1 MADTIRAFVALS
13 LPDDI
18 IDHASGLQ
26 SALKARGMR
35 LRWVKPQSL
44 HLTLKFLGDIPMAVV
59 ADAGLALR
67 RASRGVAPL
76 ELTVQGMGVFPGI
89 RRARVLWVGLGGQV
103 EALQSLYSRIE
114 DELADLGLARE
125 KRGFK
130 AHLTLARMKGP
141 VAPRDLLAA
150 VEETGNYE
158 PRPFLARR
166 LVLYKSDLRPQGA
179 IYTPMVEIDLNAN
192 NI

>member
-1 MADTIRAFVALS
+1 MADTIRAFVALC
-13 LPDDI
+13 LPADI
-18 IDHASGLQ
+18 IDHMSGLQ
-26 SALKARGMR
+26 TALKARGLR
-35 LRWVKPQSL
+35 LRWVKPQSV
-44 HLTLKFLGDIPMAVV
+44 HLTLKFLGEIPLEAV
-59 ADAGLALR
+59 AEIGRALHC
-67 RASRGVAPL
+67 ASRETVPL
-76 ELTVQGMGVFPGI
+76 ALTVQGMGVFPGI

-141 VAPRDLLAA
+141 VPSRELLAA
-150 VEETGNYE
+150 MEETGNYE

-166 LVLYKSDLRPQGA
+166 LTLYKSDLRPQGA
-179 IYTPMVEIDLNAN
+179 VYSPMVEIDLDTK

>member
-1 MADTIRAFVALS
+1 MADTIRAFVALC
-13 LPDDI
+13 LPADI
-18 IDHASGLQ
+18 IDHVAGLQ
-26 SALKARGMR
+26 STLKARGLQ
-35 LRWVKPQSL
+35 LRWVKPRNL
-44 HLTLKFLGDIPMAVV
+44 HLTLKFLGETPVTAV
-59 ADAGLALR
+59 ADVGLALR
-67 RASRGVAPL
+67 RASRDTAPL
-76 ELTVQGMGVFPGI
+76 ALSLQGMGAFPGI

-114 DELADLGLARE
+114 DELANLGLARE

-141 VAPRDLLAA
+141 VAPGDLLAA
-150 VEETGNYE
+150 MEETGNYE

-166 LVLYKSDLRPQGA
+166 LTLYKSELRPQGA
-179 IYTPMVEIDLNAN
+179 VYSPMVEIDLKTK

>member
-1 MADTIRAFVALS
+1 MVDTIRSFVAFN
-13 LPDDI
+13 LPSDI
-18 IDHASGLQ
+18 IDHASALQ
-26 SALKARGMR
+26 SDLKARGLR
-35 LRWVKPQSL
+35 LRWVRPQNI
-44 HLTLKFLGDIPMAVV
+44 HLTLKFLGDIPEAVV
-59 ADAGLALR
+59 ADAGQALE

-76 ELTVQGMGVFPGI
+76 ELTIQGMGVFPGI

-114 DELADLGLARE
+114 DELADLGFARE

-150 VEETGNYE
+150 VEETGNYQ

-166 LVLYKSDLRPQGA
+166 LILYKSDLRPQGA
-179 IYTPMVEIDLNAN
+179 IYTPMVEIDLDAK

>member
-1 MADTIRAFVALS
+1 MADTIRAFVAIS

-18 IDHASGLQ
+18 IDHVSGLQ
-26 SALKARGMR
+26 SALKSRGLR
-35 LRWVKPQSL
+35 LRWVKPQNV
-44 HLTLKFLGDIPMAVV
+44 HLTLKFLGDIPVAVV
-59 ADAGLALR
+59 GDVGLALQ
-67 RASRGVAPL
+67 RASRETATMA
-76 ELTVQGMGVFPGI
+76 LTVQGMGAFPGI

-103 EALQSLYSRIE
+103 EALQFLYSRIE

-141 VAPRDLLAA
+141 VDSRDLAAA
-150 VEETGNYE
+150 VEEAGNYE
-158 PRPFLARR
+158 PHPFNARR
-166 LVLYKSDLRPQGA
+166 LILYKSDLRPQGA
-179 IYTPMVEIDLNAN
+179 IYSPMVEIDLDTN

>member
-1 MADTIRAFVALS
+1 MALC
-13 LPDDI
+13 LPADI
-18 IDHASGLQ
+18 IDHVSGLQ
-26 SALKARGMR
+26 SVLKARGLR
-35 LRWVKPQSL
+35 LRWVKPQNL
-44 HLTLKFLGDIPMAVV
+44 HLTLKFMGETPVAAV
-59 ADAGLALR
+59 ADVGHALR
-67 RASRGVAPL
+67 RASRDTAPL
-76 ELTVQGMGVFPGI
+76 ALSVQGMGVFPGI

-114 DELADLGLARE
+114 DELANLGLARE

-141 VAPRDLLAA
+141 VAPEALLAA
-150 VEETGNYE
+150 MEETGNYE

-166 LVLYKSDLRPQGA
+166 LTLYKSDLRPQGA
-179 IYTPMVEIDLNAN
+179 VYSPMVEIDLDTK

>member
-13 LPDDI
+13 LPADI
-18 IDHASGLQ
+18 IDHMSGLQ
-26 SALKARGMR
+26 SALKARGLR
-35 LRWVKPQSL
+35 LRWVKPQNV
-44 HLTLKFLGDIPMAVV
+44 HLTLKFIGELPVAAV
-59 ADAGLALR
+59 ADVGLALR
-67 RASRGVAPL
+67 RVGMETAPL
-76 ELTVQGMGVFPGI
+76 ALTVQGMGAFPGI
-89 RRARVLWVGLGGQV
+89 RRARVLWVGLGGEV

-130 AHLTLARMKGP
+130 AHLTLARMKEP
-141 VAPRDLLAA
+141 VDSRDLLAA

-158 PRPFLARR
+158 PRPFWARR
-166 LVLYKSDLRPQGA
+166 LILYKSDLRPQGA
-179 IYTPMVEIDLNAN
+179 VYSPMVEIDLDTK

>member
-1 MADTIRAFVALS
+1 MALC
-13 LPDDI
+13 LPADI
-18 IDHASGLQ
+18 IDHMSGLQ
-26 SALKARGMR
+26 TALKARGLR
-35 LRWVKPQSL
+35 LRWVKPQSV
-44 HLTLKFLGDIPMAVV
+44 HLTLKFLGEIPLEAV
-59 ADAGLALR
+59 AEIGRALH
-67 RASRGVAPL
+67 RASQETVPL
-76 ELTVQGMGVFPGI
+76 ALTVQGMGVFPGI

-141 VAPRDLLAA
+141 VPSRELLAA
-150 VEETGNYE
+150 MEETGNYE

-166 LVLYKSDLRPQGA
+166 LTLYKSDLRPQGA
-179 IYTPMVEIDLNAN
+179 VYSPMVEIDLKTK